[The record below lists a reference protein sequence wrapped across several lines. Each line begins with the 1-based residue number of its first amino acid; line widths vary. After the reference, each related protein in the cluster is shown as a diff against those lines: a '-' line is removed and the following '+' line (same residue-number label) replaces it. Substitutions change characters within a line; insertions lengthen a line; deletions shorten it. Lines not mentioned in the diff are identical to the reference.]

1 MMQAFT
7 APASFSLCVIFWE
20 GTSQALSKMFTLGRT
35 TVLILFS
42 AGLSSSTAL
51 GQQAKAAAAP
61 QPALTPE
68 KALSLAEQGHCRESL
83 SALKRAISS
92 QVSAASK
99 KEIGVVGVRCSLALD
114 DQDSTLDFLR
124 FLHKQFPLDPDVLFV
139 VTHAYSDLSTRA
151 AQDLGRTA
159 PQSFAAHKL
168 NAEALEMQGK
178 WEPAQ
183 AEYEWMIQ
191 KDPSAPGIHFLLA
204 RLLLS
209 RPDAGPDASEKAKQE
224 LLKETQIDPNNAGAV
239 YILGELDR
247 RDQKWDDAISRYNQA
262 LKVDPNFGEA
272 YLGLGYCLVN
282 QKKYEEAIPP
292 LRLAERFMPQN
303 PEVHHSL
310 GTALQRTGHKEEAQK
325 EFEIHEALSSAGG
338 TQKSE

>member
-1 MMQAFT
+1 MCLSHSKTAFILWFAGYLAS
-7 APASFSLCVIFWE
+7 APLLL
-20 GTSQALSKMFTLGRT
+20 SQQSK
-35 TVLILFS
+35 S
-42 AGLSSSTAL
+42 
-51 GQQAKAAAAP
+51 AAP

-83 SALKRAISS
+83 PALKHALTS
-92 QVSAASK
+92 QVDSDKK
-99 KEIGVVGVRCSLALD
+99 KEIGVVGVRCALAVD
-114 DQDSTLDFLR
+114 DRDSTVDFIR

-139 VTHAYSDLSTRA
+139 VTHAYSDLSTRT

-159 PQSFAAHKL
+159 PDSFAAHKL

-183 AEYEWMIQ
+183 AEYEWMIK
-191 KDPSAPGIHFLLA
+191 KDPNAPGIHFLFA

-209 RPDAGPDASEKAKQE
+209 RPDAGPDATERARQE
-224 LLKETQIDPNNAGAV
+224 LLKEIQLDPNNAGAI

-247 RDQKWDDAISRYNQA
+247 RDQKWDEAISRYKQA
-262 LKVDPNFGEA
+262 LKADPDLGEA

-292 LRLAERFMPQN
+292 LQTAERFMPQN
-303 PEVHHSL
+303 PEVHNSL
-310 GTALQRTGHKEEAQK
+310 GTALQRSGHKDEAQK
-325 EFEIHEALSSAGG
+325 EFAIHEKLIAGEG
-338 TQKSE
+338 TAKPD